1 LKRIES
7 SPTTHWAGK
16 TMATQT
22 KMNARESMQD
32 FLMVSS
38 FGFWAM
44 MLGFVPV
51 ATFHFFAS

>member
-1 LKRIES
+1 M
-7 SPTTHWAGK
+7 TG
-16 TMATQT
+16 QT
-22 KMNARESMQD
+22 NTKARESMQD

-51 ATFHFFAS
+51 ATFHFLAS

>member
-1 LKRIES
+1 MATSNTLGGE
-7 SPTTHWAGK
+7 

-22 KMNARESMQD
+22 NTKARESLQD

-44 MLGFVPV
+44 MLGFLPV
-51 ATFHFFAS
+51 ATFHFLAS

>member
-1 LKRIES
+1 
-7 SPTTHWAGK
+7 
-16 TMATQT
+16 MATQAET
-22 KMNARESMQD
+22 KVRESVQD

-51 ATFHFFAS
+51 ATFHFLAS

>member
-1 LKRIES
+1 M
-7 SPTTHWAGK
+7 T
-16 TMATQT
+16 TQT
-22 KMNARESMQD
+22 NTKARESMQD

-51 ATFHFFAS
+51 ATIHFLAS

>member
-1 LKRIES
+1 
-7 SPTTHWAGK
+7 
-16 TMATQT
+16 MATQT
-22 KMNARESMQD
+22 KAKVRESVQD

-51 ATFHFFAS
+51 ATIHYLAS

>member
-1 LKRIES
+1 
-7 SPTTHWAGK
+7 
-16 TMATQT
+16 MVTQI
-22 KMNARESMQD
+22 KANARESVQD

-51 ATFHFFAS
+51 ATIHFFAS

>member
-1 LKRIES
+1 
-7 SPTTHWAGK
+7 
-16 TMATQT
+16 MATQT
-22 KMNARESMQD
+22 NAKTRESVQD

-51 ATFHFFAS
+51 ATIHYLAS

>member
-1 LKRIES
+1 MKV
-7 SPTTHWAGK
+7 
-16 TMATQT
+16 
-22 KMNARESMQD
+22 RENVQD

-51 ATFHFFAS
+51 ATIHFLAS

>member
-1 LKRIES
+1 
-7 SPTTHWAGK
+7 
-16 TMATQT
+16 MATQT
-22 KMNARESMQD
+22 KMNARESVQD

>member
-1 LKRIES
+1 
-7 SPTTHWAGK
+7 
-16 TMATQT
+16 MATQSKT
-22 KMNARESMQD
+22 KVRESMQD

-51 ATFHFFAS
+51 ATFHFLAS